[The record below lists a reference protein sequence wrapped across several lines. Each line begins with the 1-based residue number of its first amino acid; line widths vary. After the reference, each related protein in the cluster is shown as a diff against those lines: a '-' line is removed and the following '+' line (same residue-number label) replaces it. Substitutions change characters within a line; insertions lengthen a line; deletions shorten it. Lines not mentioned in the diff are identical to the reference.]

1 MTPSRDAAASAS
13 TPESPEAFRR
23 RVRAVYAFTPDA
35 RIQGLCPLDVNAR
48 NIDSY
53 EQGRWELVTRDVAAA
68 LGDAVASTTCALLDD
83 VGAIQD
89 AFGIRTNAVN
99 LKKVLLR
106 TLEETQAL
114 EVRLRRLVTYYRG
127 DMHKDRGYR
136 TAARYRA
143 ACAAHGRCR
152 GAMQAIC
159 DARVYLKQICCVP
172 RHPACP
178 RPKRLASTPRTM
190 ISRGF
195 VTRAAAATG
204 AASEDEDAV
213 VGYAFTRED
222 ETQPSLTHDFDRL
235 ARRAREDL
243 RLPSH
248 EIEFIV
254 ASLIARGVAKAS
266 VIREELA
273 AFSTACA
280 KICADAKTLATRA
293 RRDFANPD
301 DVVRER
307 FTVVDETTGW
317 LRASPSA
324 LEALQIAA
332 KVDAVALALEGAAP
346 ALDETR
352 RWIDAALADPRRT
365 LFAAGDDAHTASF
378 VPDGFALAKMIKE
391 YATTIERYEPG
402 MLAELAGDVED
413 VKDLDLDVVAERVAT
428 VEGKIKCARCDRS
441 YSKLWISAHTTTCV
455 VCEHAARREGT
466 CPVSASACRPGFF
479 CPHRRACLAC
489 ERAACD
495 ACGVA
500 RGDAEDVAQLVE
512 TTQAFCVFL
521 DFDRTMCATKAG
533 ASPLPVN
540 FRDLPEDALEIAAGR
555 RAADATLLALA
566 RSHARAYVVT
576 RNSHVEAIETY
587 LRIHGV
593 ARPNVRRVMPGESK
607 GPTIARALEE
617 EIRRAGADVDVDAPS
632 VFVDDDVRELLR
644 EDVRAMRGR
653 LTCVVFT
660 RDAS

>member
-1 MTPSRDAAASAS
+1 MTTSRDAAASTSA
-13 TPESPEAFRR
+13 PESPDAFRR
-23 RVRAVYAFTPDA
+23 RVRAMYALTPDA

-68 LGDAVASTTCALLDD
+68 LGDAVARDACAFLDD

-114 EVRLRRLVTYYRG
+114 EVRLRRLLTYYRG

-136 TAARYRA
+136 AAARYRE

-172 RHPACP
+172 RHPECH
-178 RPKRLASTPRTM
+178 RPKRLATTPRTM

-195 VTRAAAATG
+195 VTRARAALG
-204 AASEDEDAV
+204 DASEDDAV

-222 ETQPSLTHDFDRL
+222 ETRPSLTHDFDRL
-235 ARRAREDL
+235 VRRAREEL
-243 RLPSH
+243 RLPPH

-254 ASLIARGVAKAS
+254 ATLIARGVAKAS
-266 VIREELA
+266 VIREELV

-280 KICADAKTLATRA
+280 RIRADAEALATRA
-293 RRDFANPD
+293 RRDHANPD

-317 LRASPSA
+317 LHASPSA

-332 KVDAVALALEGAAP
+332 KIDARVLALEGSAP
-346 ALDETR
+346 ALEETR
-352 RWIDAALADPRRT
+352 RWIDEALDDPRRT

-378 VPDGFALAKMIKE
+378 VPDGFALGKMIKE
-391 YATTIERYEPG
+391 YATTIERYEPD
-402 MLAELAGDVED
+402 MLAELAGALASNDVAAD
-413 VKDLDLDVVAERVAT
+413 GDAVERVARA
-428 VEGKIKCARCDRS
+428 EGKMRCARCDRS
-441 YSKLWISAHTTTCV
+441 YSKLWISANTRACV
-455 VCEHAARREGT
+455 VCEHDARQRGT
-466 CPVSASACRPGFF
+466 CPTASACGSAFV
-479 CPHRRACLAC
+479 CPHARACLRC
-489 ERAACD
+489 ERVSCD
-495 ACGVA
+495 ACGVS

-512 TTQAFCVFL
+512 TTRAFCVFL

-533 ASPLPVN
+533 ASPLPAN
-540 FRDLPEDALEIAAGR
+540 FRDLPEDALENAARR
-555 RAADATLLALA
+555 RAADAALLALA

-587 LRIHGV
+587 LRVHGV

-617 EIRRAGADVDVDAPS
+617 ERLRAGEDVDVDAPS